1 MYALERTMD
10 AFERL
15 GIRKTRGYDLIKNG
29 LFPEPISRF
38 ERPSRVPKHEVD
50 EVLAA
55 SIAGY
60 SDEEIKLL
68 VLQMR
73 ERRYTGKIRKPMSNS
88 ANTEVAL

>member
-29 LFPEPISRF
+29 LFPEPIGRF

-55 SIAGY
+55 SIAGCC
-60 SDEEIKLL
+60 DEEIKLL

-73 ERRYTGKIRKPMSNS
+73 ERRYAAKIRKPFANG
-88 ANTEVAL
+88 ANTEEAL